1 MALDPSSSRVQAV
14 AGFADLARLDVRGA
28 KAAFGRALTLD
39 SADPQ
44 AHLGLGLATI
54 RGGQLAAGR
63 QQIELA
69 VALDPDNALLR
80 TYLGLAYMQERREKV
95 AGDELGTAE
104 RLDPNDPTPWF
115 YDGLRKDRDNRPGLA
130 LDDVERAM
138 ALSEARGVYRSQ
150 NLLGQ
155 DEASRGAGLAQIY
168 TDLGFEASGRNV
180 AGLALAQD
188 PLSGAT
194 HRFLAD
200 IYRGQ
205 PRYESARVSE
215 LLQAQLLQPL
225 SAEPL
230 QPSLSF
236 ANLDLARQP
245 LFATGFNE
253 YTSLLQGDG
262 LRLRAEG
269 EVGTS
274 WTRGEEVAIGS
285 LFDRVATSIG
295 QAYLHSD
302 GFRRDFNLDQHI
314 EQAFIRVDPSELLSV
329 QAEARRLDT
338 HQGNR
343 NAQPRP
349 RRPHAG
355 EPDRAPG
362 PRPLGLSRRRP
373 AQARGRG
380 RSAGLGD
387 PVRPRPQRRRGARP
401 RRCCRSSAQQRG
413 SSHQSRG
420 GGLGPEPA
428 RLPARGRRRGRGQ
441 AMTTSTSST
450 STLSGARHVRG
461 GTSQDVAYVFADLRR
476 PLGRT
481 LDLELRLGFDSVDQ
495 TEIARSTPTP
505 GAGLLWHPSPAFLAR
520 VAAGRVLKRPI
531 VVNQTIAPA
540 EIAGFDVVLDDP
552 DATISDQVGLA
563 AEYRPFPSLRLGAEI
578 EKRWLSHQ
586 ETPRARARSRTT
598 RRSSTGWATPTGSR
612 SPASP

>member
-1 MALDPSSSRVQAV
+1 MKAAPDDALVWARLAPDRLAQGDTRAANRAAERAVALDPGSSRVQAV

-39 SADPQ
+39 LADPQ

-150 NLLGQ
+150 NLLDQ

-205 PRYESARVSE
+205 PRYELARVSE

-295 QAYLHSD
+295 QSVLHTD
-302 GFRRDFNLDQHI
+302 GFRKDFNLDQSI
-314 EQAFIRVDPSELLSV
+314 EQAFIRIDPSE
-329 QAEARRLDT
+329 
-338 HQGNR
+338 
-343 NAQPRP
+343 
-349 RRPHAG
+349 
-355 EPDRAPG
+355 
-362 PRPLGLSRRRP
+362 
-373 AQARGRG
+373 
-380 RSAGLGD
+380 
-387 PVRPRPQRRRGARP
+387 
-401 RRCCRSSAQQRG
+401 
-413 SSHQSRG
+413 
-420 GGLGPEPA
+420 
-428 RLPARGRRRGRGQ
+428 
-441 AMTTSTSST
+441 
-450 STLSGARHVRG
+450 
-461 GTSQDVAYVFADLRR
+461 
-476 PLGRT
+476 
-481 LDLELRLGFDSVDQ
+481 
-495 TEIARSTPTP
+495 I
-505 GAGLLWHPSPAFLAR
+505 
-520 VAAGRVLKRPI
+520 
-531 VVNQTIAPA
+531 
-540 EIAGFDVVLDDP
+540 
-552 DATISDQVGLA
+552 
-563 AEYRPFPSLRLGAEI
+563 
-578 EKRWLSHQ
+578 
-586 ETPRARARSRTT
+586 
-598 RRSSTGWATPTGSR
+598 
-612 SPASP
+612 